1 MKRVKLFFGLLLVW
15 VFTSA
20 CAHMMGFEKTSPTIN
35 KILKRG
41 ELVVGT
47 AGNMPPLNMTD
58 KKGEIIGLEVDMANY
73 FAGAMGVELNLV
85 KKPFPELLP
94 ALEAGEVDM
103 VLSGMTITPERNLKV
118 AFVGPYIISGK
129 AFLTKDKFIASVKE
143 SSDLNQSDM
152 SFVALESSTS
162 ETLVKEVMPKAKL
175 MTTKNYDDAVEMVL
189 QDKVNALVADYQICL
204 VSLLRYPDQDLVSVI
219 TPFTYEPLGIAL
231 PAGDSHLINWVNNF
245 INTLKKSGELDEL
258 RARWLKD
265 GSWLKELP

>member
-1 MKRVKLFFGLLLVW
+1 
-15 VFTSA
+15 
-20 CAHMMGFEKTSPTIN
+20 
-35 KILKRG
+35 
-41 ELVVGT
+41 
-47 AGNMPPLNMTD
+47 MPPLNMTD

-204 VSLLRYPDQDLVSVI
+204 VSLLRYPDQNLVSVI

>member
-1 MKRVKLFFGLLLVW
+1 MKRVKLFFVLLFVC

-20 CAHMMGFEKTSPTIN
+20 CAHMMGFEKSSPTIS

-58 KKGEIIGLEVDMANY
+58 KKGEIIGLEVDMAHY
-73 FAGAMGVELNLV
+73 FAASMGVNLNLV
-85 KKPFPELLP
+85 KKPFSELLP

-103 VLSGMTITPERNLKV
+103 VISGMTITPERNLKV
-118 AFVGPYIISGK
+118 AFAGPYIISGK
-129 AFLTKDKFIASVKE
+129 AFLTKDKFIASIE
-143 SSDLNQSDM
+143 EASDLNRSDM
-152 SFVALESSTS
+152 RFVALESSTS
-162 ETLVKEVMPKAKL
+162 ETLVKELMPVAQL
-175 MTTKNYDDAVEMVL
+175 ITTKNYDDAVEMVL

-245 INTLKKSGELDEL
+245 INTLKKSGELDNL
-258 RARWLKD
+258 RARWIED
-265 GSWLKELP
+265 GSWLNELP

>member
-1 MKRVKLFFGLLLVW
+1 MKRVKLFFVLTLVW

-20 CAHMMGFEKTSPTIN
+20 CAHMMGFEKTSLTIH

-41 ELVVGT
+41 ELIVGT

-58 KKGEIIGLEVDMANY
+58 KKGEIIGLEVDMAHY
-73 FAGAMGVELNLV
+73 FAASMGVNLNLV
-85 KKPFPELLP
+85 KKPFSELLP

-103 VLSGMTITPERNLKV
+103 VISGMTITPERNLKV
-118 AFVGPYIISGK
+118 AFAGPYIISGK
-129 AFLTKDKFIASVKE
+129 AFLTKDKFIASIE
-143 SSDLNQSDM
+143 EASDLNRSDM
-152 SFVALESSTS
+152 RFVALESSTS
-162 ETLVKEVMPKAKL
+162 ETLVKELMPVAQL
-175 MTTKNYDDAVEMVL
+175 ITTKNYDDAVEMVL

-245 INTLKKSGELDEL
+245 INTLKKSGELDNL
-258 RARWLKD
+258 RARWIED
-265 GSWLKELP
+265 GSWLNELP

>member
-1 MKRVKLFFGLLLVW
+1 MKRVKLFFVLLFVC

-20 CAHMMGFEKTSPTIN
+20 CAHMMGFEKSSPTIH

-47 AGNMPPLNMTD
+47 AGNMPPLNMTN
-58 KKGEIIGLEVDMANY
+58 KKGEIMGLEVDMAHY
-73 FAGAMGVELNLV
+73 FAAAMGVELNLL
-85 KKPFPELLP
+85 KKPFSELLP

-129 AFLTKDKFIASVKE
+129 AFLTKDKFIASVKKA
-143 SSDLNQSDM
+143 SALKLTDKR
-152 SFVALESSTS
+152 FVALESSTS
-162 ETLVKEVMPKAKL
+162 ETLVKELMPMAQL
-175 MTTKNYDDAVEMVL
+175 ITTKNYDDAVKMVL
-189 QDKVNALVADYQICL
+189 QDQVDALVADYQICL
-204 VSLLRYPDQDLVSVI
+204 VSLLRHPDQGLVSVI

-245 INTLKKSGELDEL
+245 LNTLENSGELDKL
-258 RARWLKD
+258 RARGIED
-265 GSWLKELP
+265 GSCLNELP

>member
-1 MKRVKLFFGLLLVW
+1 MKRVKLFFVLLLVW
-15 VFTSA
+15 AFTSA
-20 CAHMMGFEKTSPTIN
+20 CAHMMGFEKSSPTIH

-41 ELVVGT
+41 ELIVGT

-58 KKGEIIGLEVDMANY
+58 KKGEIIGLEVDMAHY
-73 FAGAMGVELNLV
+73 FAAAMGVELNLV
-85 KKPFPELLP
+85 KKPFSELLP

-118 AFVGPYIISGK
+118 AFAGPYIISGK

-143 SSDLNQSDM
+143 ASDLNRSDNR
-152 SFVALESSTS
+152 FVALQGSTS
-162 ETLVKEVMPKAKL
+162 ETLVKDLMPMAQL
-175 MTTKNYDDAVEMVL
+175 ITTKNYDDAVEMVL
-189 QDKVNALVADYQICL
+189 KDQVHALVADYQICL

-231 PAGDSHLINWVNNF
+231 PAGDPHLINWVNNF
-245 INTLKKSGELDEL
+245 LNTLKKSGELDKL
-258 RARWLKD
+258 RDRWIED

>member
-1 MKRVKLFFGLLLVW
+1 MKRVKLFFVLLLVW

-20 CAHMMGFEKTSPTIN
+20 CAHMMGFEKSSPTIH

-58 KKGEIIGLEVDMANY
+58 KKGEIIGLEVDMAHY

-118 AFVGPYIISGK
+118 AFAGPYIISGK
-129 AFLTKDKFIASVKE
+129 AFLTKYKHIVSTKDASE
-143 SSDLNQSDM
+143 LNLSEM
-152 SFVALESSTS
+152 RFVALESSTS
-162 ETLVKEVMPKAKL
+162 ETLVKEIMPMAQL
-175 MTTKNYDDAVEMVL
+175 ITTKNYDDAVEMVL

-204 VSLLRYPDQDLVSVI
+204 VSLLRHPDQDLVSVI

-231 PAGDSHLINWVNNF
+231 PAGDPHLINWVNNF
-245 INTLKKSGELDEL
+245 LNTLKMSGELDKL

-265 GSWLKELP
+265 GSWLNELP